1 VTRASLV
8 LRYGAFA
15 VLATIAN
22 LGTQRLILGHG
33 DWAGRYI
40 LAVIAGTAVGL
51 VAKYILDKKW
61 IFASAE
67 RGLAAEGQQFM
78 LYSVTGVFTTLV
90 FWGFETVFWLVG
102 QTHMAREIGAVLGL
116 AIGYVAKYQ
125 LDRRYVFARAQD
137 MAA

>member
-1 VTRASLV
+1 MTRSGLV
-8 LRYGAFA
+8 LRYAAFA
-15 VLATIAN
+15 VLATVAN
-22 LGTQRLILGHG
+22 LGTQRLILGSG
-33 DWAGRYI
+33 DWAGSYI

-51 VAKYILDKKW
+51 ITKYVLDKKW
-61 IFASAE
+61 IFASAD

-78 LYSVTGVFTTLV
+78 LYSVTGIATTLI
-90 FWGFETVFWLVG
+90 FWGFETAFWLVG

-137 MAA
+137 MAT